1 MKMILVTFALS
12 ITAITLLSFNQTFD
26 LKASVQRG
34 KTVYETNC
42 MSCHMPDGTGLEGT
56 FPPLVK
62 SKNLADKNR
71 VIKVILK
78 GLSGPLKVNGVDYDG
93 EMAGLNLTNE
103 QAADVANYIRNSWGN
118 KYTAVLP
125 KDIQPALKTVSKGN
139 PKK

>member
-1 MKMILVTFALS
+1 MTLVTFVLS
-12 ITAITLLSFNQTFD
+12 IVVITMLSFNQGFD
-26 LKASVQRG
+26 LKASVKRG

-42 MSCHMPDGTGLEGT
+42 MSCHMPEGTGLEGT

-71 VIKVILK
+71 VIKIILK

-93 EMAGLNLTNE
+93 EMAGINLTNE
-103 QAADVANYIRNSWGN
+103 QVADVANYIRNSWGN
-118 KYTAVLP
+118 KYPAVLP
-125 KDIQPALKTVSKGN
+125 KDIQPALKTSSKGN

>member
-1 MKMILVTFALS
+1 MKMILVTFVLS
-12 ITAITLLSFNQTFD
+12 TLAITLLSFNQTFD

-42 MSCHMPDGTGLEGT
+42 MSCHMPEGTGLEGT

-71 VIKVILK
+71 VIKVILQ
-78 GLSGPLKVNGVDYDG
+78 GMRGPLKVNGVDYNG
-93 EMAGLNLTNE
+93 EMAGISLTNA

-118 KYTAVLP
+118 KYPAVLP
-125 KDIQPALKTVSKGN
+125 KDIQPGLKAVSKGYQ
-139 PKK
+139 KY

>member
-1 MKMILVTFALS
+1 MKMIIVTFTLSVLAL
-12 ITAITLLSFNQTFD
+12 TLLSFDQTFD
-26 LKASVQRG
+26 LQASIKRG

-42 MSCHMPDGTGLEGT
+42 MACHMAEGTGLEGA
-56 FPPLVK
+56 FPPLAK

-93 EMAGLNLTNE
+93 EMAGITLTNE

-118 KYTAVLP
+118 KYPAVLP
-125 KDIQPALKTVSKGN
+125 KDIQPGLKAVSKGYQ
-139 PKK
+139 KH